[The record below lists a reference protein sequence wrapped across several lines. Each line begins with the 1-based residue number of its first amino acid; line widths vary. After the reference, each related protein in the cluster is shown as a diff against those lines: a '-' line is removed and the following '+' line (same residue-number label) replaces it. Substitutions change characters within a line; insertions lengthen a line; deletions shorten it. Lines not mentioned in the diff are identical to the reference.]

1 MIHVMDHATRQVTS
15 LGAELRTLCNITSAT
30 QPSGPGSGWDITAAT
45 LSSPSTS
52 NYQSTPALQSDTST
66 EHYDKLIIA
75 TGSFSDPSVPSF
87 ARPFLLPPR
96 ATLAQEAVKL
106 EEDTPFAIHT
116 SHLSEPVVKRV
127 LMAKKRKV
135 VVVGASKS
143 ALDASERLALV
154 SISIFFR
161 TSGVDG
167 NVH

>member
-1 MIHVMDHATRQVTS
+1 MIHVMEHAARQVIS

-45 LSSPSTS
+45 LPSPSTRNPAFES
-52 NYQSTPALQSDTST
+52 NAST

-75 TGSFSDPSVPSF
+75 TGSFSDPAVPSF
-87 ARPFLLPPR
+87 ALPFILPPR

-106 EEDTPFAIHT
+106 EGDTPFAIHT
-116 SHLSEPVVKRV
+116 SHLSDPVVQRA
-127 LMAKKRKV
+127 LMAKKRRV

-154 SISIFFR
+154 SLHIF
-161 TSGVDG
+161 SYIWCE
-167 NVH
+167 